1 MLEALHM
8 LTGSKQY
15 VTESIDR
22 GKSIVD
28 CQKVAV
34 YIALNLFSTSWQPQ
48 CMHEISCFATNLVT
62 LYCGTHEIRKR
73 FVYSLISL
81 KNDANLSFFSTR
93 LVPLRHQ
100 MP

>member
-28 CQKVAV
+28 YTQLCQKVAV
-34 YIALNLFSTSWQPQ
+34 YIEFNLFPTSWQPQ

-62 LYCGTHEIRKR
+62 LYCGTHEIRKQ
-73 FVYSLISL
+73 FVYSFISL
-81 KNDANLSFFSTR
+81 
-93 LVPLRHQ
+93 
-100 MP
+100 